1 MNVFLARQPILDEK
15 QRVVAY
21 EIFYRS
27 GFVNAYT
34 GTNHDEATSK
44 VIIDAFHTLGLSS
57 LTSGKPAFINF
68 PTALIEQQVATLF
81 PSEQLVIEVLE
92 SVRGSKEIV
101 ERCRELK
108 EAGYTLALDD
118 FVYSEDSEA
127 FLDLADIVKIDLL
140 ITGASGAE
148 EIIKR
153 LENRQV
159 TLLAEKVETYEAF
172 KTAQKQGF
180 TLFQGFFFSRPEM
193 ISAKALAP
201 LHLVCFQLI
210 AEANKEEME
219 IDRLVEIISRDV
231 SLSYSLLRLAN
242 SAAFARR
249 HPTKTVKQALV
260 FLGQREIRKW
270 VSLIALQHM
279 CSSALEAPVMTS
291 LVRGRFAELLAEQT
305 KWKESKETLF
315 LCGLFSLLDVLLQRP
330 LAAILEEIQAPEETV
345 ELLVHG
351 RGPYEVL
358 GALILAYEQ
367 GQWDRVQACAHK
379 IDLQPEAVAQAYI
392 QALEWCPQNF

>member
-1 MNVFLARQPILDEK
+1 MNVFLARQPIFDEK

-44 VIIDAFHTLGLSS
+44 VIIDAFHTLGLNS

-92 SVRGSKEIV
+92 SVRGSKKIV

-118 FVYSEDSEA
+118 FVYRDDSEA

-140 ITGASGAE
+140 VTGASGAE

-159 TLLAEKVETYEAF
+159 TLLAEKVETHDAF
-172 KTAQKQGF
+172 KTALGQGF

-242 SAAFARR
+242 SAVFARR

-279 CSSALEAPVMTS
+279 CSSSLEAPVMTS

-305 KWKESKETLF
+305 KWKDSKETLF
-315 LCGLFSLLDVLLQRP
+315 LCGLFSLLGVLLQRP

-351 RGPYEVL
+351 RGPYEIL

-367 GQWDRVQACAHK
+367 GQWDKVQTCAQK
-379 IDLQPEAVAQAYI
+379 LDLQPEMVAQAYI
-392 QALEWCPQNF
+392 QALEWCPQHS